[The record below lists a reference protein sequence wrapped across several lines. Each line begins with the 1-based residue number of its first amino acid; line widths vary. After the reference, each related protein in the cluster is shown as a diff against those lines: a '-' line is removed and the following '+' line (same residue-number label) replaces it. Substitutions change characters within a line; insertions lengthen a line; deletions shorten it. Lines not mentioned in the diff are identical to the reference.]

1 MMFLKYRCR
10 LGCETLGREVAG
22 SISRAR
28 FCRIPLGTGVPQ
40 PHRPGEDHH
49 AVRRR
54 RRGGAERGAAGEGGR
69 GGGGQDRPGARGHHG
84 GGGGRGL
91 PRRFRAAGPGD
102 HPDHRAGRLHPR
114 GRGGQPHAGPGPPPG
129 RIAARTRARL
139 SGEPADPAAPRP
151 GWCPC
156 TTRTPGRPGR
166 AGPASRPGPAA
177 GPGSPATLTASWR
190 TARCT
195 TAARPARRC
204 PPPRSDGSRPC
215 RGGRRARPPPA
226 AATARRPRTPVR
238 PAPA

>member
-10 LGCETLGREVAG
+10 LGCETLCREVAG

-40 PHRPGEDHH
+40 PLRPGEDHH
-49 AVRRR
+49 AVRGR

-139 SGEPADPAAPRP
+139 SGEPADPAARLVSLHDPD
-151 GWCPC
+151 
-156 TTRTPGRPGR
+156 
-166 AGPASRPGPAA
+166 
-177 GPGSPATLTASWR
+177 
-190 TARCT
+190 
-195 TAARPARRC
+195 ARPARKGRPGKPAGPGCRARVTGNADGIVADCPVHDAVRGTVRPPAESLGERERC
-204 PPPRSDGSRPC
+204 PGYLLQG
-215 RGGRRARPPPA
+215 RGTQAPDRRGVPGRA
-226 AATARRPRTPVR
+226 
-238 PAPA
+238 